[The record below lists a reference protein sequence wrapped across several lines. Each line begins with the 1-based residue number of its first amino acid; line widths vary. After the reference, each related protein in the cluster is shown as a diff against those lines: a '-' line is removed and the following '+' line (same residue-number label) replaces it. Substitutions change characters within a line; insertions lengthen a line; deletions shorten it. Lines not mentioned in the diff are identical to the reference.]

1 MGLWKAYAWDCGKL
15 SKKGN
20 FDMVALSIETLRSRF
35 FGISH
40 ELQMP
45 RSNVTSALPSGLP
58 FEVHVCMARPRCRG
72 K

>member
-20 FDMVALSIETLRSRF
+20 FDMVALGIETLRSRF

-40 ELQMP
+40 EPQMP
-45 RSNVTSALPSGLP
+45 RSDVTSALLLGLL
-58 FEVHVCMARPRCRG
+58 FEVHVCMARPCSRG